1 MVAQN
6 SQHEPQ
12 VVGLPDPATGLTTA
26 GGTRSPRARGMLRR
40 VRWGAATDIWSLGAV
55 AIAVIVLAP
64 LAAVVWL
71 ALSPV
76 ENIWPHLLST
86 TLPRYLGNTVFLM
99 VGVGLTVSLVGTVTA
114 WLITMYRFAGSRWLE
129 YLLLLPLAVP
139 AYVGAYALVDFLDYS
154 GPVQIWLREASGW
167 QTARDYWFPQIR
179 SPGAAILVLSSA
191 LYPYVY
197 LLARAAFREQSGGAY
212 EVARALGAGPIGLFL
227 RVGLPMARP
236 AIAAGA
242 ALAMMETVNDFG
254 VVDFFGV
261 QTLTTGIFTVWLS
274 AGNVGGAAQLAL
286 VILAV
291 ILVLVT
297 LERLSRRR
305 QRFAAQARGLR
316 PVERQHLPGLRGIM
330 AMLLCALPFAL
341 GFVLPVAVIAR
352 YALAQAD
359 GWVDPG
365 LARALGH
372 TIVVGG
378 IAASLTVATALFLV
392 YGVRLRGRQLP
403 RLLLPL
409 TTIGYAAPGA
419 VLAVG
424 ILIPLAALDHRIAD
438 GILALTGFDPG
449 LLLTGSAFAIVLAYS
464 VRFFAIAQGATD
476 AAFGRV
482 SPSLAMA
489 ARSLGRTAGGTLQAV
504 YLPLMRGSVG
514 TALLLVFVDC
524 VKELPATLLLRPF
537 NYNTLATRVYDKASV
552 EDLGGAAPA
561 AILVILVGLTAVA
574 LLARA
579 NR

>member
-6 SQHEPQ
+6 SQKEPQ
-12 VVGLPDPATGLTTA
+12 GVGLPDPATGRA
-26 GGTRSPRARGMLRR
+26 AVGGALPGRTRDVLRR
-40 VRWGAATDIWSLGAV
+40 GLLWAGTDIWSLGAV
-55 AIAVIVLAP
+55 AIALIVLAP

-86 TLPRYLGNTVFLM
+86 TLPRYMANTLFLM
-99 VGVGLTVSLVGTVTA
+99 AGVGLMVSLVGTGAA
-114 WLITMYRFAGSRWLE
+114 WLVTMYRFAGSRWLE

-154 GPVQIWLREASGW
+154 GPVQIGLREAFGW
-167 QTARDYWFPQIR
+167 QNARDYWFPQIR
-179 SPGAAILVLSSA
+179 TPWAAVLVLSSA

-212 EVARALGAGPIGLFL
+212 EVARALGAGPVGLFL
-227 RVGLPMARP
+227 RVGLPLARP
-236 AIAAGA
+236 AIAVGA

-291 ILVLVT
+291 ILVLVM
-297 LERLSRRR
+297 LERLSRHK

-316 PVERQHLPGLRGIM
+316 PIERQPLTGARGLV
-330 AMLLCALPFAL
+330 AMVLCALPFAL
-341 GFVLPVAVIAR
+341 GFVLPVAVITR
-352 YALAQAD
+352 HALAQTD

-378 IAASLTVATALFLV
+378 AAASLTVAAALFLV

-403 RLLLPL
+403 RLLLPF

-449 LLLTGSAFAIVLAYS
+449 LLLTGSAFAIVLAYA

-489 ARSLGRTAGGTLQAV
+489 ARSLGRSAGGTLRAV

-537 NYNTLATRVYDKASV
+537 NYNTLATRVYEKASV

-561 AILVILVGLTAVA
+561 AILVMLVGMAAVA